1 MNKNFFLHNAKY
13 VKKRRLKM
21 VLKMVSR
28 TSYFLNVLELTQR
41 KIKKF
46 IVTLVFNRK
55 KEKCIVIY
63 LIYIV
68 FKELSIKIS
77 QKINYINLF

>member
-1 MNKNFFLHNAKY
+1 MNKKIFLHNAKY
-13 VKKRRLKM
+13 AKKKRRLK
-21 VLKMVSR
+21 KMSI
-28 TSYFLNVLELTQR
+28 TLYFLNVLELTQR

-46 IVTLVFNRK
+46 IVTLVFNKK